1 LIFSFEEERVIFNL
15 VENRKTILKSCL
27 HEIEFAIQN
36 GKIQHKEL
44 YQEKKEKM
52 LVELKVIETIINILE
67 DQ

>member
-15 VENRKTILKSCL
+15 AKNRETILKSCL

-36 GKIQHKEL
+36 GKIQYKEL

-52 LVELKVIETIINILE
+52 LIELKIIETIINTLE
-67 DQ
+67 E